1 MTTAESMVPLVRG
14 PLALLSGLL
23 LACTQPAAAQQLNFN
38 QTGDSNLNAINSG
51 DVTLQGTVI
60 SPTVSGGANNS
71 AGSLSAQGANS
82 SYGIN
87 DQNYDANGNTVGTYT
102 AGISNTNSRG
112 VNTGSVSVRGTVNGS
127 TLNGNNISQSIVATG
142 YSNSISIKTTGK

>member
-1 MTTAESMVPLVRG
+1 M
-14 PLALLSGLL
+14 
-23 LACTQPAAAQQLNFN
+23 
-38 QTGDSNLNAINSG
+38 
-51 DVTLQGTVI
+51 TLQGTVI

-71 AGSLSAQGANS
+71 AGSLSAQGANA

-112 VNTGSVSVRGTVNGS
+112 VNTGSVSVRGTVTGS
-127 TLNGNNISQSIVATG
+127 SLNGNNISQSIVATG